1 MVCAYDPNTEGI
13 WRQEDHWC
21 FSGPQSSPRFRK
33 RWRVIEQ
40 DIRCPLASMSLS
52 RHMYPHIAVYTSGAF
67 LYTPEVDLMI
77 TRLVL

>member
-1 MVCAYDPNTEGI
+1 MVVPMTPTLRGI
-13 WRQEDHWC
+13 WRQKDQWC

-40 DIRCPLASMSLS
+40 DIQCPLASMTVS

-67 LYTPEVDLMI
+67 LYTPEVDLTI

>member
-1 MVCAYDPNTEGI
+1 MVVPMTLALRGI
-13 WRQEDHWC
+13 WRQADHWC

-40 DIRCPLASMSLS
+40 GIRCPLASTSVS
-52 RHMYPHIAVYTSGAF
+52 RHMYPHIAVCTSCAF
-67 LYTPEVDLMI
+67 LYTQEVDLTI